1 MRFEVHRDLG
11 ALARHAV
18 EVVEAAAPRV
28 VALSGGRSPVETYR
42 LIGEL
47 GTLREA
53 AVFFVDERCV
63 PPDHEA
69 SNYKLVRDRVGEEV
83 TGIVRVLGE
92 EEPERAADAYE
103 LAVRDALGERPVIDL
118 MVLGMGPDGHTAS
131 LFPGSP
137 ELEESARL
145 AVATRDAHDGFRRV
159 TLTFPVINS
168 ARQRL
173 FIVTGEDKRDAVV
186 RVARGEDLPA
196 ARVAD
201 ALWLLDSAAAAGIQ
215 TA

>member
-1 MRFEVHRDLG
+1 MRFEVHRDLE
-11 ALARHAV
+11 ALARRAV
-18 EVVEAAAPRV
+18 EIVEAAAPRV
-28 VALSGGRSPVETYR
+28 VALSGGQSPVGTYR
-42 LIGEL
+42 LMRERGS
-47 GTLREA
+47 LRES

-69 SNYKLVRDRVGEEV
+69 SNYKLVRDTVGDQV
-83 TGIVRVLGE
+83 AGIARVLGE

-103 LAVRDALGERPVIDL
+103 LALRDALGDRPLFDV

-131 LFPGSP
+131 LFPGAP
-137 ELEESARL
+137 ELDESARL
-145 AVATRDAHDGFRRV
+145 AVATRDAHDGYRRV
-159 TLTFPVINS
+159 TLTFPVINA

-173 FIVTGEDKRDAVV
+173 FIVTGEDKRDAVE
-186 RVARGEDLPA
+186 RVAHGEDLPA

-201 ALWLLDSAAAAGIQ
+201 ALWLLDSEAAAGIQ